1 MAAETLMP
9 GIYRR
14 SDSPFWWIWFLEDG
28 RRIMRS
34 SRTKSKTQ
42 AYAELNSVLLRLKRG
57 ERVAKS
63 PQATN
68 LQHDL
73 LRRLSDQE
81 ASGNKAPSTAKK
93 DYIRLKAFFAYCE
106 QHDIRCLDDIDARTL
121 QHFLAW
127 LPEADNRI
135 SPVTANRYVD
145 AVRGL
150 LPTRIRVVK
159 NRENESIGREIPQ
172 ELFQQILDQA
182 DPTFRAFLILLA
194 ETGLR
199 TGHLAMVETSWIKQ
213 LQPPVGARSPR
224 PIFVIDFPP
233 NRINTH
239 KRAPQL
245 PLSPLAVQ
253 VISKIPPAC
262 HSRDQRSRFCREGGN
277 PGCPQRSA
285 GPINSRGLFLFESP
299 NGAPL
304 YTSARVFELWRQ
316 IRNRLGHNYRPH
328 DIRHTFAIRE
338 LLRTGNPAYVQRMLG
353 HSTPMMTM
361 KIYQQLSLL
370 RMTDL
375 VAGANP
381 SGIKKLP

>member
-1 MAAETLMP
+1 MP

-57 ERVAKS
+57 ERVARAPS
-63 PQATN
+63 ATN

-73 LRRLSDQE
+73 LRRLSEQE
-81 ASGNKAPSTAKK
+81 ASGNKAQSTAAK
-93 DYIRLKAFFAYCE
+93 DYMRLQIFFRYAD
-106 QHDIRCLDDIDARTL
+106 QHDIRCVDDIDSDVL
-121 QHFLAW
+121 QHFLTW
-127 LPEADNRI
+127 LPAADNRI

-150 LPTRIRVVK
+150 LSTRVRVVK

-172 ELFQQILDQA
+172 EIFQQILDQA
-182 DPTFRAFLILLA
+182 DPTFRAFLIILA

-199 TGHLAMVETSWIKQ
+199 TGHLAMVETAWIKR
-213 LQPPVGARSPR
+213 LPSPSRGRGAGGEGVY
-224 PIFVIDFPP
+224 VIDFPP
-233 NRINTH
+233 DRINSH
-239 KRAPQL
+239 KKAPQL
-245 PLSPLAVQ
+245 PLSPLAIK
-253 VISKIPPAC
+253 VISKIP
-262 HSRDQRSRFCREGGN
+262 SGRKY
-277 PGCPQRSA
+277 
-285 GPINSRGLFLFESP
+285 LFESFA
-299 NGAPL
+299 GAPL
-304 YTSARVFELWRQ
+304 YTSSRVFELWRQ

-353 HSTPMMTM
+353 HSTPMTTM

-370 RMTDL
+370 RMTDI
-375 VAGANP
+375 VAGANA
-381 SGIKKLP
+381 SGIKKL